1 MNNDTHTNF
10 SNSAEAKIIENYDNQ
25 VDKHKYYV
33 EAFVERAV
41 KKDMD
46 DLMDKVKGDPENLVK
61 YQDIKLNK
69 QFTKF

>member
-1 MNNDTHTNF
+1 MTHRLNF
-10 SNSAEAKIIENYDNQ
+10 SNSAEAKITENYDNE
-25 VDKHKYYV
+25 VDKQKYYV
-33 EAFVERAV
+33 EAIVERAV

-46 DLMDKVKGDPENLVK
+46 DLMDKVKDDPENLVK